1 MHVINRKPGVF
12 KKNEMRSEQE
22 MIDLFL
28 LDYARK
34 EKAYAW
40 FS

>member
-1 MHVINRKPGVF
+1 MQANKRKQGVL

-22 MIDLFL
+22 MIDLL
-28 LDYARK
+28 LDYASK
-34 EKAYAW
+34 EKAYAR

>member
-1 MHVINRKPGVF
+1 MHVINRKSGVF

-22 MIDLFL
+22 MIDLL
-28 LDYARK
+28 LDYASK
-34 EKAYAW
+34 EKAYAR